1 MLLKIIEKSLNCFHP
16 HTEYK
21 KYLEFNFPKNDI
33 LLSKAKKRGVDM
45 AKKVNVRNPS
55 GKIRDLDQLIAA
67 NCRGA
72 LTEICTKLLLEN
84 SIKKRGI
91 G

>member
-55 GKIRDLDQLIAA
+55 GKIRDLDQLQQIV
-67 NCRGA
+67 
-72 LTEICTKLLLEN
+72 EVHLLKYVQN
-84 SIKKRGI
+84 FF
-91 G
+91 